1 MNAVTLTNAARW
13 NLAKAKHVQTR
24 GTKSEAQRLNNKRE
38 AERLRANAQRCK
50 QRLKEL
56 S

>member
-13 NLAKAKHVQTR
+13 NLEKAAKCR
-24 GTKSEAQRLNNKRE
+24 NKRD
-38 AERLRANAQRCK
+38 AERLRANARRCLE
-50 QRLKEL
+50 RLKDL

>member
-13 NLAKAKHVQTR
+13 NLDQAERVAKR
-24 GTKSEAQRLNNKRE
+24 GNKRE
-38 AERLRANAQRCK
+38 ADRMIAKLDADRHRANARQCLE
-50 QRLKEL
+50 RLKDL